1 MATINLGSLGSVEI
15 GRRLKANLNIGSGA
29 LFDKFSD
36 LTADLSTESVGII
49 REAVDNGTEPRLRG
63 NASSEVHDYFDKIK
77 SLSGKMGF
85 GKDEMN
91 EYKKSQDYKRQQMDS
106 GDMNYESD
114 EIATIDRDSGKKE
127 GVIKLAKG
135 KDEGKLVPVKI
146 LEKSEIYLEH
156 DGSESEKE
164 SKASGEFSIENVS
177 SKDRLWD
184 IDLTLKNIDST
195 DFEEDILS
203 IYELAPGEKEEKT
216 YEVKEKAAQHIDVA
230 EFISTVNDP
239 DTESYS
245 LVLDQDNEIF
255 YSIIVTNI
263 TNETL
268 KNVEIIKVIPDLFER
283 AKVLKGKAEEGD
295 FDEGKGI
302 KWVIEEL
309 KPKAE
314 EKLELRLEVK
324 VEDKDTKVRSGKIYV
339 KYTAPISLSGLGID
353 KFDAYTNN
361 AFYTGFS
368 ETDETPDKYECQFVF
383 ENKSE
388 YLVRLVNADVYDIND
403 ESTKYVDVD
412 PGEVSPLPEGAKWK
426 SNIWE
431 YQAEAGLEP
440 VFKTKVQFFVIA
452 DHQIST
458 EGIMEIN
465 DVELAVASIAGEL
478 SYDVEELASFRES
491 TFKVLHKVEN
501 TGGASLNEVTIT
513 ENIQDGFLPPEVA
526 DVLVSR
532 NGDEIDAGDSI
543 TINSAGVTVELKN
556 LKDSVTFE
564 PGDVIEV
571 TYPIVADKPAKTVIF
586 TSDVLYQANTYPAG
600 KPLEVRPEVI
610 EIPVLHVRKRLI
622 RGKEITG
629 LAEEGSY
636 EICLYVVNSGEFAL
650 KNYEVADKV
659 PENFEYSGLSLEPIE
674 VTKEEG
680 SDVLKWKV
688 EKIEAGDRFEI
699 KYRLSGTGKPSDAQ
713 ESR

>member
-1 MATINLGSLGSVEI
+1 
-15 GRRLKANLNIGSGA
+15 
-29 LFDKFSD
+29 
-36 LTADLSTESVGII
+36 
-49 REAVDNGTEPRLRG
+49 
-63 NASSEVHDYFDKIK
+63 
-77 SLSGKMGF
+77 
-85 GKDEMN
+85 
-91 EYKKSQDYKRQQMDS
+91 
-106 GDMNYESD
+106 
-114 EIATIDRDSGKKE
+114 
-127 GVIKLAKG
+127 
-135 KDEGKLVPVKI
+135 
-146 LEKSEIYLEH
+146 
-156 DGSESEKE
+156 
-164 SKASGEFSIENVS
+164 
-177 SKDRLWD
+177 
-184 IDLTLKNIDST
+184 
-195 DFEEDILS
+195 
-203 IYELAPGEKEEKT
+203 
-216 YEVKEKAAQHIDVA
+216 
-230 EFISTVNDP
+230 
-239 DTESYS
+239 
-245 LVLDQDNEIF
+245 
-255 YSIIVTNI
+255 
-263 TNETL
+263 
-268 KNVEIIKVIPDLFER
+268 
-283 AKVLKGKAEEGD
+283 
-295 FDEGKGI
+295 
-302 KWVIEEL
+302 
-309 KPKAE
+309 
-314 EKLELRLEVK
+314 
-324 VEDKDTKVRSGKIYV
+324 V

-412 PGEVSPLPEGAKWK
+412 PGEVSPLPVGAKWK

>member
-1 MATINLGSLGSVEI
+1 
-15 GRRLKANLNIGSGA
+15 
-29 LFDKFSD
+29 
-36 LTADLSTESVGII
+36 
-49 REAVDNGTEPRLRG
+49 
-63 NASSEVHDYFDKIK
+63 
-77 SLSGKMGF
+77 MGF